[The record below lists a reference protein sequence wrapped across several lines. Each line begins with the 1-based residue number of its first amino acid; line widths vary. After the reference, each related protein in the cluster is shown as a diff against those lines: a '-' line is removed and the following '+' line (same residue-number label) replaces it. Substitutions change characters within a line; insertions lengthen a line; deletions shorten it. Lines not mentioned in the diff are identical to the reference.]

1 MLSLGASNDKQL
13 LDALH
18 NAIFGVDMDG
28 NVGYLLYIGDSPVG
42 IAKLRVTP
50 EEMHIIEVGLLKE
63 YRGKGYGDFFTRSL
77 MNIFIDVTDYIYSD
91 YIDDYFLKFGF
102 ERKGDVMIV
111 ESDKLTFPR
120 KCQCGH

>member
-1 MLSLGASNDKQL
+1 MLSLGATNDKKL

-18 NAIFGVDMDG
+18 KAIFGVDMEG
-28 NVGYLLYIGDSPVG
+28 GVGYLLYVADEPIGV
-42 IAKLRVTP
+42 AKLRVTP
-50 EEMHIIEVGLLKE
+50 LEMHIIEVGLLEK

-91 YIDDYFLKFGF
+91 YVDDYFLKFGF
-102 ERKGDVMIV
+102 ERKGNVMVV